1 MTTERALQLL
11 LLLPLA
17 GAIVNGVV
25 GLFVPALRKNETL
38 VAAIGTGAVGLAFA
52 LAVGLFAGF
61 HGEAEVVRYFTW
73 LKAGDLTVDFAY
85 RVDSLSLLMTLII
98 TGIGTLIH
106 LYSAAYMK
114 GDGGFWR
121 FFAYLN
127 LFIFAMLNLVL
138 GDNLPVLFSIG
149 VLGVLVKRNAIVLL
163 MSVELMLNAVNL
175 TLVAL
180 SQSMGDVSGQVLVF
194 FVMAVA
200 AAEAAIG
207 LALVIA
213 LFRRK
218 ESVDVTEIN
227 LFKF

>member
-1 MTTERALQLL
+1 METTLNWYL
-11 LLLPLA
+11 
-17 GAIVNGVV
+17 
-25 GLFVPALRKNETL
+25 
-38 VAAIGTGAVGLAFA
+38 
-52 LAVGLFAGF
+52 
-61 HGEAEVVRYFTW
+61 
-73 LKAGDLTVDFAY
+73 
-85 RVDSLSLLMTLII
+85 SLS
-98 TGIGTLIH
+98 
-106 LYSAAYMK
+106 A
-114 GDGGFWR
+114 
-121 FFAYLN
+121 
-127 LFIFAMLNLVL
+127 
-138 GDNLPVLFSIG
+138 VLFSIG

-175 TLVAL
+175 SLVAL